1 MKLRLPYQA
10 YTYKTN
16 EEDPVEYYYK
26 PLTRWFYRR
35 RLKMAIQAL
44 GEGPFDHLLEIG
56 YGSGVFL
63 PALSDRSRQLSAFD
77 LHTNAKL
84 VQAMLSKEN
93 IRARLWVDD
102 VLNISTRSEE
112 FDAVVCLSVLEHLT
126 CQELDQT
133 ISEMARVSRPAARIV
148 LGFPCRNVITDAF
161 YRIVGYDPRS
171 IHPSS
176 HTDIRQAI
184 EASGCLR
191 IVEVFDLISL
201 VPALFNVYM
210 VCRCVRS

>member
-1 MKLRLPYQA
+1 
-10 YTYKTN
+10 
-16 EEDPVEYYYK
+16 
-26 PLTRWFYRR
+26 
-35 RLKMAIQAL
+35 MAMRAL
-44 GEGPFDHLLEIG
+44 GKGPFDHLLEIG
-56 YGSGVFL
+56 YGSGIFL
-63 PALSDRSRQLSAFD
+63 PTLSDRARQVSAFD
-77 LHTNAKL
+77 LHDNAQL
-84 VQAMLSKEN
+84 VQTMLDKEHV
-93 IRARLWVDD
+93 RAELWIGDI
-102 VLNISTRSEE
+102 LHISTHSEE

-126 CQELDQT
+126 RQELEQAM
-133 ISEMARVSRPAARIV
+133 SEIAHVSRPAARIV